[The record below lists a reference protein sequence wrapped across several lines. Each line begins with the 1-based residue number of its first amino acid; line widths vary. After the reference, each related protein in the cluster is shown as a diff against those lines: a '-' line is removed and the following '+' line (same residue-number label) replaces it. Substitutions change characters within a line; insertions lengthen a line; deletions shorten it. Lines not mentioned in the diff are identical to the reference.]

1 MSSPYESDSFKN
13 TDFEMPLELDA
24 LTVLELED
32 AFEFDEL
39 LLPGFVSPLEMFV
52 AAPKSGE
59 LLESDP
65 QAKRQ

>member
-13 TDFEMPLELDA
+13 TDFEMPLELEA
-24 LTVLELED
+24 LTVLELEVF
-32 AFEFDEL
+32 FELDEPL
-39 LLPGFVSPLEMFV
+39 LLGFVSPLEISV
-52 AAPKSGE
+52 SASKSGL